1 MTLRFFRLR
10 MKNKIIEF
18 AFGLKTLMNYVTNTE
33 IGDATDPALIESFR
47 VKDFDLCVLTIYS
60 ALLCYF
66 PPAISIQIAKT
77 PDKCPELS

>member
-10 MKNKIIEF
+10 MKNEIIEF
-18 AFGLKTLMNYVTNTE
+18 AFGLKTLMHYVTNTE
-33 IGDATDPALIESFR
+33 IGDATDP
-47 VKDFDLCVLTIYS
+47 DFDLCVLTIYS

-77 PDKCPELS
+77 PGKCPELS